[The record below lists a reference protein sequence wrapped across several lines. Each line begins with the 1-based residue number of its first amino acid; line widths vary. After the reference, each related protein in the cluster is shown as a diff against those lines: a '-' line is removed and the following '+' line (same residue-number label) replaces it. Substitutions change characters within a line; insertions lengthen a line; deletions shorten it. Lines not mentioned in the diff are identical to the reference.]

1 MPIKKPKRK
10 KQLKTMRVLRN
21 KDPKKK
27 GTGTRHKDGETYK
40 GGKRVGGR
48 PKAKKSNVI
57 CRQMGKATVCFDKS
71 KPKRSDSRKVKHKK
85 K

>member
-1 MPIKKPKRK
+1 MPKPLRE
-10 KQLKTMRVLRN
+10 MRVLRN

-27 GTGTRHKDGETYK
+27 SKGTRHKDGETYK
-40 GGKRVGGR
+40 SGKRVGGR

-71 KPKRSDSRKVKHKK
+71 KPKRSDAKPVKRKGKKPKK
-85 K
+85 KKK